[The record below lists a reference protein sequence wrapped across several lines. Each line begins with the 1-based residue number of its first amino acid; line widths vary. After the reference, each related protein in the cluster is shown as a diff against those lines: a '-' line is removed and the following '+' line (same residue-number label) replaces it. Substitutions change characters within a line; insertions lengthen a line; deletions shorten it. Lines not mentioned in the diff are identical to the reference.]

1 MTEEPE
7 SPRRGR
13 GVALDL
19 ALKEDLD
26 LFSVG
31 DLEERIAL
39 LGGEIARCRAQI
51 ALKSAGRE
59 AADALFKS
67 PGD

>member
-13 GVALDL
+13 GAALDL

-26 LFSVG
+26 LFSGG

-59 AADALFKS
+59 AADALFKT